1 MIWKYPP
8 IEQVRRIN
16 RTWIVHDTLGPDTEA
31 YLAEL
36 EKQNPPLLLEVC
48 TRALEAAR
56 RASSEQRDPK
66 PDFYAS
72 LFRHATPAERE
83 RYLKNHPWTL
93 KLLAEMR
100 EEQPG

>member
-16 RTWIVHDTLGPDTEA
+16 RTWIVHGTLAADTEA
-31 YLAEL
+31 YLAVL
-36 EKQNPPLLLEVC
+36 ERDDHALLLEVC

-56 RASSEQRDPK
+56 RASREQRDPK

-72 LFRHATPAERE
+72 LFRRATPRQRA
-83 RYLKNHPWTL
+83 RYLSDHPWTL
-93 KLLAEMR
+93 KLLSDSTAS
-100 EEQPG
+100 